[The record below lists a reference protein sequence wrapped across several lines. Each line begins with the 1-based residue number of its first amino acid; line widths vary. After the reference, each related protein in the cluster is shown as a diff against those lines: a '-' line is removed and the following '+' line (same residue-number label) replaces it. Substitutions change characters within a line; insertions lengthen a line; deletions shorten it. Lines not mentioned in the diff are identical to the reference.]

1 MVVVRMCEKLLFP
14 LPFFFYYLYR
24 HKSAFTIKLE
34 IAIFAAIDEPLVML
48 NTTIALK

>member
-14 LPFFFYYLYR
+14 LHFFYYLYR